1 MPGMTSLQLEL
12 EIEKLARAMMTRN
25 REIGND
31 LINYLRTQFPVEALA
46 GLMIVSIERL
56 IWFDIESV
64 LWTIEHLI
72 PADVM
77 QEIKRITT
85 FSFYQRLISKGF
97 TPGQEFSVDASGK
110 LLLNDKART
119 AVFCC

>member
-56 IWFDIESV
+56 IWFDIDSV

-97 TPGQEFSVDASGK
+97 TPGQEFSVDADGK